1 MINLMTTSVLD
12 NMLVNE
18 QGFAFVTDDDLV
30 ELLLEQRKVK
40 ILPSNVSSWNE
51 FDKNCKSN
59 KLENPF
65 SLAEENLSWN
75 FPDKYKQLDIEDYLL
90 SKCSTVEQYTRVTNE
105 LELFKERDL
114 FDLLKFLVYFM
125 DVVKSNNVI
134 YGVGRGSS
142 VASYVLFLIGVHKID
157 SVKYNIPIEEFFKG
171 EQNG

>member
-30 ELLLEQRKVK
+30 ELLLEQRKVR
-40 ILPSNVSSWNE
+40 ILPSNVSNWSE
-51 FDKNCKSN
+51 FDKNCKTN

-90 SKCSTVEQYTRVTNE
+90 SKCSTAGQYQRVADE

-142 VASYVLFLIGVHKID
+142 VASYCLHLIGVHRVD
-157 SVKYNIPIEEFFKG
+157 SLKYNLDIKEFLK
-171 EQNG
+171 

>member
-75 FPDKYKQLDIEDYLL
+75 FPNKYKQLDIEDYLL

-114 FDLLKFLVYFM
+114 FDLLKFLIYFM

-142 VASYVLFLIGVHKID
+142 VASYCLHLIGVHRVD
-157 SVKYNIPIEEFFKG
+157 SLKYNLDIKEFLK
-171 EQNG
+171 

>member
-90 SKCSTVEQYTRVTNE
+90 SKCSTVEQYTRVTDE
-105 LELFKERDL
+105 LKLFKERDL

-142 VASYVLFLIGVHKID
+142 VASYCLHLIGVHRVD
-157 SVKYNIPIEEFFKG
+157 SLKYNLDIKEFLK
-171 EQNG
+171 

>member
-51 FDKNCKSN
+51 FDKNCKTN

-75 FPDKYKQLDIEDYLL
+75 FPDKYKQLDI
-90 SKCSTVEQYTRVTNE
+90 
-105 LELFKERDL
+105 
-114 FDLLKFLVYFM
+114 
-125 DVVKSNNVI
+125 
-134 YGVGRGSS
+134 
-142 VASYVLFLIGVHKID
+142 
-157 SVKYNIPIEEFFKG
+157 
-171 EQNG
+171 

>member
-114 FDLLKFLVYFM
+114 FDLLKFLVYFI

-142 VASYVLFLIGVHKID
+142 VASYCLHLIGVHRVN
-157 SVKYNIPIEEFFKG
+157 SLKYNLDIKEFLK
-171 EQNG
+171 

>member
-114 FDLLKFLVYFM
+114 FDLLKFLVYFI

-142 VASYVLFLIGVHKID
+142 VASYCLHLIGVHRVD
-157 SVKYNIPIEEFFKG
+157 SLKYNLDIKEFLK
-171 EQNG
+171 

>member
-142 VASYVLFLIGVHKID
+142 VASYCLHLIGVHRVD
-157 SVKYNIPIEEFFKG
+157 SLKYNLDIKEFLK
-171 EQNG
+171 